1 MRIRMIGGVGR
12 VTGNGGPCML
22 SESQCI
28 EENTN
33 IVVVPAER
41 SEAGTTTTAD
51 DRSMALGSG
60 DAETVGKQ
68 DRRRSLGRSPNSR
81 QSRLTLATSSSYLQ
95 GRDTSKMD
103 FACVIGIDVAKAKLD
118 VANGQDSPIQQFDN
132 DASGHQQL
140 LKTLPKQKTCLVVL
154 EATGQYEKHIVMEL
168 VNAGHLVSVVN
179 PRQVRDFAKAIGIL
193 AKTDKIDARVIS
205 HFGQLVRPRT
215 VAQTHEK
222 QDELDQLVTRRRQL
236 IATRT
241 AEMNRQSMATSKVV
255 RKSVQQHVDHLK
267 KDIRKID
274 VEITRLVKSDEE
286 WNGKSE
292 LLQSAPGVGPVT
304 ASTLIAEL
312 PELGKISR
320 QKISSL
326 VGIAPFNRDSGQFR
340 GRRMIFGGRRTVRS
354 VLYMAALTA
363 RRHNPVIRAFADR
376 LEAQG
381 KLPKVIIVACMR
393 KLLVILNTMVKTNT
407 SWNPQSA

>member
-1 MRIRMIGGVGR
+1 
-12 VTGNGGPCML
+12 
-22 SESQCI
+22 
-28 EENTN
+28 
-33 IVVVPAER
+33 
-41 SEAGTTTTAD
+41 
-51 DRSMALGSG
+51 
-60 DAETVGKQ
+60 
-68 DRRRSLGRSPNSR
+68 
-81 QSRLTLATSSSYLQ
+81 
-95 GRDTSKMD
+95 MD

-255 RKSVQQHVDHLK
+255 RKSVQPHVDHLK

>member
-1 MRIRMIGGVGR
+1 
-12 VTGNGGPCML
+12 
-22 SESQCI
+22 
-28 EENTN
+28 
-33 IVVVPAER
+33 
-41 SEAGTTTTAD
+41 
-51 DRSMALGSG
+51 
-60 DAETVGKQ
+60 
-68 DRRRSLGRSPNSR
+68 
-81 QSRLTLATSSSYLQ
+81 
-95 GRDTSKMD
+95 MD

-179 PRQVRDFAKAIGIL
+179 PRQVLDFAKAIGIL

>member
-1 MRIRMIGGVGR
+1 MIGGVGR

>member
-1 MRIRMIGGVGR
+1 
-12 VTGNGGPCML
+12 
-22 SESQCI
+22 
-28 EENTN
+28 
-33 IVVVPAER
+33 
-41 SEAGTTTTAD
+41 
-51 DRSMALGSG
+51 
-60 DAETVGKQ
+60 
-68 DRRRSLGRSPNSR
+68 
-81 QSRLTLATSSSYLQ
+81 
-95 GRDTSKMD
+95 MD